1 MSYKSKPLPLTFAC
15 AATERKL
22 FPSDTGKEIA
32 LCGSSNSGKS
42 YRKLPRYLFK
52 NALANQ
58 KKLAKTSNTP
68 GRTQSINFFHLTN
81 DEAKKIIDL
90 PGFGYA
96 KASKQD
102 QNVWAKL
109 ILSYLEKRAALT
121 DLILIMDMRH
131 PFQNK
136 DLEFLSLCESF
147 NLPIHLVLT
156 KADKLNNKETQNTLK
171 VVSEKMADYPAI
183 VDSLVFSATKKIG
196 SGERDADGPQGYN
209 VFPYFLGERFL
220 D

>member
-1 MSYKSKPLPLTFAC
+1 MSYKSKPLPLTFVC
-15 AATERKL
+15 AATESKL
-22 FPSDTGKEIA
+22 FPSDMGNEIA
-32 LCGSSNSGKS
+32 LCGRSNSGKS
-42 YRKLPRYLFK
+42 TLI

-68 GRTQSINFFHLTN
+68 GRTQSINFFQLTN
-81 DEAKKIIDL
+81 DKVKKVVDL

-102 QNVWAKL
+102 QNAWGKL

-136 DLEFLSLCESF
+136 DLEFLSLCESL

-156 KADKLNNKETQNTLK
+156 KADKLNNKETQKTLK

-196 SGERDADGPQGYN
+196 LETLLN
-209 VFPYFLGERFL
+209 KIKLLLEV
-220 D
+220 

>member
-32 LCGSSNSGKS
+32 LCGRSNSGKS
-42 YRKLPRYLFK
+42 TLI

-136 DLEFLSLCESF
+136 DLEFLSLCNSL

-196 SGERDADGPQGYN
+196 LETLLN
-209 VFPYFLGERFL
+209 KIKLLLEV
-220 D
+220 

>member
-15 AATERKL
+15 AATESKL
-22 FPSDTGKEIA
+22 FPSDEGNEIA
-32 LCGSSNSGKS
+32 LCGRSNSGKS
-42 YRKLPRYLFK
+42 TLI

-81 DEAKKIIDL
+81 DEVKKIVDL

-102 QNVWAKL
+102 QNAWAKL

-136 DLEFLSLCESF
+136 DLEFLSLCNSL

-171 VVSEKMADYPAI
+171 VVSEKMGDYPTI

-196 SGERDADGPQGYN
+196 LETLLN
-209 VFPYFLGERFL
+209 KIKLLLEV
-220 D
+220 

>member
-32 LCGSSNSGKS
+32 LCGRSNSGKS
-42 YRKLPRYLFK
+42 TLI

-90 PGFGYA
+90 PGYGYA

-102 QNVWAKL
+102 QNAWAKL

-121 DLILIMDMRH
+121 NLILIMDMRH

-136 DLEFLSLCESF
+136 DLEFLSLCESL

-156 KADKLNNKETQNTLK
+156 KADKLNNKETQNILK
-171 VVSEKMADYPAI
+171 IVSEKMADYPAI
-183 VDSLVFSATKKIG
+183 VDSLVFSATKQIGLETLLNKIKLLL
-196 SGERDADGPQGYN
+196 E
-209 VFPYFLGERFL
+209 V
-220 D
+220 

>member
-32 LCGSSNSGKS
+32 LCGRSNSGKS
-42 YRKLPRYLFK
+42 TLI

-102 QNVWAKL
+102 QNAWAKL

-136 DLEFLSLCESF
+136 DLEFLSLCESL

-196 SGERDADGPQGYN
+196 LETLLN
-209 VFPYFLGERFL
+209 KIKLLLEV
-220 D
+220 

>member
-22 FPSDTGKEIA
+22 FPSDTGTEIA
-32 LCGSSNSGKS
+32 LCGRSNSGKS
-42 YRKLPRYLFK
+42 TLI

-102 QNVWAKL
+102 QNAWAKL

-136 DLEFLSLCESF
+136 DLEFLSLCNSL

-196 SGERDADGPQGYN
+196 LETLLN
-209 VFPYFLGERFL
+209 KIKLLLEV
-220 D
+220 

>member
-1 MSYKSKPLPLTFAC
+1 MSYKSKPLPLSFAC
-15 AATERKL
+15 AATESKL
-22 FPSDTGKEIA
+22 FPSDSGNEIA
-32 LCGSSNSGKS
+32 LCGRSNSGKS
-42 YRKLPRYLFK
+42 TLI

-68 GRTQSINFFHLTN
+68 GRTQSINFFQLTN
-81 DEAKKIIDL
+81 DEAKKIVDL

-102 QNVWAKL
+102 QNAWAKL

-136 DLEFLSLCESF
+136 DLEFLSLCNSL

-171 VVSEKMADYPAI
+171 VVSDKMSDYPAI

-196 SGERDADGPQGYN
+196 LETLLN
-209 VFPYFLGERFL
+209 KIKLLLEV
-220 D
+220 

>member
-32 LCGSSNSGKS
+32 LCGRSNSGKS
-42 YRKLPRYLFK
+42 TLI

-81 DEAKKIIDL
+81 DEAKKIVDL

-102 QNVWAKL
+102 QNAWAKL

-136 DLEFLSLCESF
+136 DLEFLSLCNSL

-156 KADKLNNKETQNTLK
+156 KADKLNSKETQNTLK

-183 VDSLVFSATKKIG
+183 VDSLVFSATRKIG
-196 SGERDADGPQGYN
+196 LETLLN
-209 VFPYFLGERFL
+209 KIKLLLEV
-220 D
+220 

>member
-15 AATERKL
+15 AATESKL
-22 FPSDTGKEIA
+22 FPSDMGNEIA
-32 LCGSSNSGKS
+32 LCGRSNSGKS
-42 YRKLPRYLFK
+42 TLI

-68 GRTQSINFFHLTN
+68 GRTQSINFFQLTN
-81 DEAKKIIDL
+81 DEAKKVVDL

-102 QNVWAKL
+102 QNAWAKL

-136 DLEFLSLCESF
+136 DLEFLSLCNSL

-156 KADKLNNKETQNTLK
+156 KADKLNSKETQNTLK

-196 SGERDADGPQGYN
+196 LETLLIKIKLLLE
-209 VFPYFLGERFL
+209 V
-220 D
+220 

>member
-15 AATERKL
+15 AATESKL
-22 FPSDTGKEIA
+22 FPSDMGNEIA
-32 LCGSSNSGKS
+32 LCGRSNSGKS
-42 YRKLPRYLFK
+42 TLI

-68 GRTQSINFFHLTN
+68 GRTQSINFFQLTN
-81 DEAKKIIDL
+81 DEAKKIVDL

-102 QNVWAKL
+102 QNAWAKL

-136 DLEFLSLCESF
+136 DLEFLSLCNSL

-156 KADKLNNKETQNTLK
+156 KADKLNNKETQKTLK

-196 SGERDADGPQGYN
+196 LETLLN
-209 VFPYFLGERFL
+209 KIKLLLEV
-220 D
+220 

>member
-32 LCGSSNSGKS
+32 LCGRSNSGKS
-42 YRKLPRYLFK
+42 TLI
-52 NALANQ
+52 NVLANQ

-102 QNVWAKL
+102 QNAWAKL

-136 DLEFLSLCESF
+136 DLEFLSLCESL

-171 VVSEKMADYPAI
+171 VVSEKMVDYPTI

-196 SGERDADGPQGYN
+196 LETLLN
-209 VFPYFLGERFL
+209 KIKLLLEV
-220 D
+220 

>member
-15 AATERKL
+15 AATESKL
-22 FPSDTGKEIA
+22 FPFDEGNEIA
-32 LCGSSNSGKS
+32 LCGRSNSGKS
-42 YRKLPRYLFK
+42 TLI

-68 GRTQSINFFHLTN
+68 GRTQSINFFQLTN
-81 DEAKKIIDL
+81 DEAKKIVDL

-102 QNVWAKL
+102 QNAWAKL
-109 ILSYLEKRAALT
+109 IMSYLEKRAALT
-121 DLILIMDMRH
+121 GLILIMDMRH

-136 DLEFLSLCESF
+136 DLEFLSLCNSL

-196 SGERDADGPQGYN
+196 LETLLN
-209 VFPYFLGERFL
+209 KIKLLLEV
-220 D
+220 

>member
-1 MSYKSKPLPLTFAC
+1 MC
-15 AATERKL
+15 IR
-22 FPSDTGKEIA
+22 DRGNEIA
-32 LCGSSNSGKS
+32 LCGRSNSGKS
-42 YRKLPRYLFK
+42 TLI

-81 DEAKKIIDL
+81 DESKKIVDL

-102 QNVWAKL
+102 QNAWAKL

-136 DLEFLSLCESF
+136 DLEFLSLCNSL

-171 VVSEKMADYPAI
+171 VVSEKMADYPTI

-196 SGERDADGPQGYN
+196 LETLLN
-209 VFPYFLGERFL
+209 KIKLLLEV
-220 D
+220 

>member
-15 AATERKL
+15 AATESKL
-22 FPSDTGKEIA
+22 FPSDSGNEIA
-32 LCGSSNSGKS
+32 LCGRSNSGKS
-42 YRKLPRYLFK
+42 TLI

-68 GRTQSINFFHLTN
+68 GRTQSINFFHLEN
-81 DEAKKIIDL
+81 DTEKKIIDL

-102 QNVWAKL
+102 QNSWAKL

-136 DLEFLSLCESF
+136 DLEFLSLCESL

-156 KADKLNNKETQNTLK
+156 KADKLNNKETQTAIK
-171 VVSEKMADYPAI
+171 VVSEKMVPYPAI
-183 VDSLVFSATKKIG
+183 VDSLAFSATKKIG
-196 SGERDADGPQGYN
+196 LETLLN
-209 VFPYFLGERFL
+209 KIKLLLEV
-220 D
+220 

>member
-15 AATERKL
+15 AATESKL
-22 FPSDTGKEIA
+22 FPSDEGNEIA
-32 LCGSSNSGKS
+32 LCGRSNSGKS
-42 YRKLPRYLFK
+42 TLI

-68 GRTQSINFFHLTN
+68 GRTQSINFFHITN
-81 DEAKKIIDL
+81 DEAKKIVDL

-102 QNVWAKL
+102 QNAWAKL

-136 DLEFLSLCESF
+136 DLEFLSLCNSL

-171 VVSEKMADYPAI
+171 VVSEKMVNYPTI

-196 SGERDADGPQGYN
+196 LETLLN
-209 VFPYFLGERFL
+209 KIKLLLEV
-220 D
+220 

>member
-32 LCGSSNSGKS
+32 LCGRSNSGKS
-42 YRKLPRYLFK
+42 TLI

-102 QNVWAKL
+102 QNAWAKL

-136 DLEFLSLCESF
+136 DLEFLSLCNSL

-171 VVSEKMADYPAI
+171 VVSEKIADYPTI

-196 SGERDADGPQGYN
+196 LETLLN
-209 VFPYFLGERFL
+209 KIKLLLEV
-220 D
+220 

>member
-1 MSYKSKPLPLTFAC
+1 MSYKSKPLPLNFAC
-15 AATERKL
+15 AATESKL
-22 FPSDTGKEIA
+22 FPPDSGNEIA
-32 LCGSSNSGKS
+32 LCGRSNSGKS
-42 YRKLPRYLFK
+42 TLI

-68 GRTQSINFFHLTN
+68 GRTQSINFFHITN
-81 DEAKKIIDL
+81 DEAKKIVDL

-102 QNVWAKL
+102 QNAWAKL

-136 DLEFLSLCESF
+136 DLEFLSLCESL

-196 SGERDADGPQGYN
+196 LETLLN
-209 VFPYFLGERFL
+209 KIKLLLEV
-220 D
+220 

>member
-1 MSYKSKPLPLTFAC
+1 MSYKSKPLPLNFAC
-15 AATERKL
+15 AATESKL
-22 FPSDTGKEIA
+22 FPPDSGNEIA
-32 LCGSSNSGKS
+32 LCGRSNSGKS
-42 YRKLPRYLFK
+42 TLI

-68 GRTQSINFFHLTN
+68 GRTQSINFFHLAN
-81 DEAKKIIDL
+81 DEAKKIVDL

-102 QNVWAKL
+102 QNTWAKL

-136 DLEFLSLCESF
+136 DLEFLSLCNSL

-171 VVSEKMADYPAI
+171 VVSEKMADYPTI

-196 SGERDADGPQGYN
+196 LETLLN
-209 VFPYFLGERFL
+209 KIKLLLEV
-220 D
+220 

>member
-15 AATERKL
+15 AATESKL
-22 FPSDTGKEIA
+22 FPSDAGNEIA
-32 LCGSSNSGKS
+32 LCGRSNSGKS
-42 YRKLPRYLFK
+42 TLI

-81 DEAKKIIDL
+81 DEAKKIVDL

-102 QNVWAKL
+102 QNAWAKL

-136 DLEFLSLCESF
+136 DLEFLSLCNSL

-156 KADKLNNKETQNTLK
+156 KADKLNSKETQNTLK
-171 VVSEKMADYPAI
+171 VVSEKIADYPTI

-196 SGERDADGPQGYN
+196 LETLLN
-209 VFPYFLGERFL
+209 KIKLLLEV
-220 D
+220 

>member
-1 MSYKSKPLPLTFAC
+1 MSYKSKPLPLNFAC

-32 LCGSSNSGKS
+32 LCGRSNSGKS
-42 YRKLPRYLFK
+42 TLI

-81 DEAKKIIDL
+81 DVAKKIIDL

-102 QNVWAKL
+102 QNAWAKL
-109 ILSYLEKRAALT
+109 IVSYLKKRVALT

-136 DLEFLSLCESF
+136 DLEFLSLCESL

-196 SGERDADGPQGYN
+196 LETLLN
-209 VFPYFLGERFL
+209 KIKLLLEV
-220 D
+220 

>member
-15 AATERKL
+15 AATESKL
-22 FPSDTGKEIA
+22 FPSDEGNEIA
-32 LCGSSNSGKS
+32 LCGRSNSGKS
-42 YRKLPRYLFK
+42 TLI

-81 DEAKKIIDL
+81 DEAKKIVDL

-102 QNVWAKL
+102 QNAWAKL
-109 ILSYLEKRAALT
+109 ILSYLEKREALT

-136 DLEFLSLCESF
+136 DLEFLSLCNSL

-171 VVSEKMADYPAI
+171 FVSEKMADYPTI

-196 SGERDADGPQGYN
+196 LETLLN
-209 VFPYFLGERFL
+209 KIKLLLEV
-220 D
+220 